1 MGWKALV
8 AAGKLF
14 RNRNFILVLSLV
26 SGLIIG
32 EPGAYLVQPLVIPLL
47 VLVMTVSALNMSFRQ
62 FASVQN
68 VTRIVLISL
77 LFNYV
82 ILGGLTL
89 VLAKWLITDE
99 QLLVGFVVYA
109 LVPTAIAV
117 VPFSYELKGNIP
129 FSLIGMTGS
138 YLAALIILPAGMFY
152 LLGANVFDPTSL
164 LITLGQLIVLPIFI
178 SRILFHLKVSRHIE
192 RWRGSI
198 INWSLFFVIFALIS
212 LNRQALLTDFNV
224 LIRTSVIAVLT
235 LFLLVYFLEYGAKA
249 LSVKHETTVSVI
261 LLGTL
266 KNYAMAGGI
275 LLSLFG
281 ERSALPPAIFVFY
294 GVFMVVWLGY
304 RFSKH
309 DEPPRK

>member
-8 AAGKLF
+8 TAGKLL
-14 RNRNFILVLSLV
+14 RNRNFILVLALV
-26 SGLIIG
+26 SGLMIG
-32 EPGAYLVQPLVIPLL
+32 EPGAHLVGPLVIPLL
-47 VLVMTVSALNMSFRQ
+47 VLVLTVSALNMSFRQ

-68 VTRIVLISL
+68 VSRIVLISL

-99 QLLVGFVVYA
+99 QLWVGFVVYA
-109 LVPTAIAV
+109 LVPPAIAV
-117 VPFSYELKGNIP
+117 VPFSYGLKGDVS

-138 YLAALIILPAGMFY
+138 YLAALIIVPAGMFY
-152 LLGANVFDPTSL
+152 LLGANVFDPSSL
-164 LITLGQLIVLPIFI
+164 LITLGELIVLPIFV
-178 SRILFHLKVSRHIE
+178 SRILVYLNVSRHIE

-198 INWSLFFVIFALIS
+198 VNWSLFFVIFALIS
-212 LNRQALLTDFNV
+212 LNRQAFLSDFDV

-235 LFLLVYFLEYGAKA
+235 LFLLAYFLEYGAKA
-249 LSVKHETTVSVI
+249 LRVKHETTVSVI

-281 ERSALPPAIFVFY
+281 ERSALPPAIFVFF

-304 RFSKH
+304 RFSKY
-309 DEPPRK
+309 DETPRK